1 MALEAKA
8 AAALLK
14 YVPLPADLL
23 PAAIAHLS
31 TGAAADLW
39 AARAAALVFAQVP
52 LWVEGLVMVHIYLN
66 PALVFA
72 QMPLMWRQSALSPA
86 VVYLSACAASRL

>member
-1 MALEAKA
+1 MVRAAEQEIAQPELQPMALEAKA

-23 PAAIAHLS
+23 PAAIAQLA
-31 TGAAADLW
+31 TGATADLW

-52 LWVEGLVMVHIYLN
+52 IFGMV
-66 PALVFA
+66 
-72 QMPLMWRQSALSPA
+72 
-86 VVYLSACAASRL
+86 